1 MVRLQNPVLK
11 KELKLRFRS
20 FKSFSAILFYL
31 LTLLVFTVGFFLVV
45 TDFKGKGF
53 IGPELNVILFT
64 MLTFVQLSLVL
75 FMTPG
80 LTAGAIS
87 TEREK
92 QTLNILL
99 TTSQSSW
106 QIIFGKLTSSI
117 SYLLLL
123 LLAGM
128 PISSVV
134 FLFGGI
140 SPSEYVLTYAYM
152 IVILIALA
160 SIGILMSTLIRKTI
174 VAMITTYGIM
184 LFLTVMTA
192 FFVFVTMSFQ
202 AGSDGI
208 SIGEQKPF
216 AYFFMAINPLI
227 HMASVIYPDV
237 SESALS
243 ITSMDLPLWVTH
255 ISFYVIITVLS
266 LWIATKNIRVN
277 MK

>member
-20 FKSFSAILFYL
+20 FKSFSAIIFYL

-53 IGPELNVILFT
+53 IGPEMNVILFT

-99 TTSQSSW
+99 TTSQTSW

-140 SPSEYVLTYAYM
+140 SPSDFVLTYAYM

-192 FFVFVTMSFQ
+192 FFVFVTLSFQ
-202 AGSDGI
+202 VGTDGF
-208 SIGEQKPF
+208 STGDQKPF
-216 AYFFMAINPLI
+216 SYFFMAINPLI
-227 HMASVIYPDV
+227 HMATVIYPDV
-237 SESALS
+237 SESALTV
-243 ITSMDLPLWVTH
+243 TSMDLPLWVTH
-255 ISFYVIITVLS
+255 ISFYVIISVLC

>member
-20 FKSFSAILFYL
+20 FKSFSAIIFYL

-53 IGPELNVILFT
+53 IGPEMNVVLFT
-64 MLTFVQLSLVL
+64 MLTFVQLSLFL

-99 TTSQSSW
+99 TTSQTSW

-140 SPSEYVLTYAYM
+140 SPSDFVLTYAYM

-192 FFVFVTMSFQ
+192 FFVFVTISYQ
-202 AGSDGI
+202 VGTDGL

-243 ITSMDLPLWVTH
+243 VTSMELPLWITH
-255 ISFYVIITVLS
+255 ISFYVVITALS

>member
-20 FKSFSAILFYL
+20 FKSFSAIIFYL

-53 IGPELNVILFT
+53 IGPEMNVVLFT
-64 MLTFVQLSLVL
+64 MLTFVQLSVVL

-99 TTSQSSW
+99 TTSQTSW

-140 SPSEYVLTYAYM
+140 SPSDFVLTYAYM

-192 FFVFVTMSFQ
+192 FFVFVTLSVQTGFD
-202 AGSDGI
+202 GSELG
-208 SIGEQKPF
+208 GQKPF
-216 AYFFMAINPLI
+216 SYFFMAINPLI
-227 HMASVIYPDV
+227 HMASVIYPEV
-237 SESALS
+237 SESALTV
-243 ITSMDLPLWVTH
+243 TSMDLPLWVTH
-255 ISFYVIITVLS
+255 ISFYVIITVLC